1 MGIAGR
7 GLLIIRFMR
16 HNARAT
22 YFRLFDPVAKSL
34 CGGGTKDLDGGG
46 DGDSLNVHWQL
57 VVI

>member
-7 GLLIIRFMR
+7 GSSIIRFTR
-16 HNARAT
+16 RSARAT
-22 YFRLFDPVAKSL
+22 YFRVFDPAAKSL
-34 CGGGTKDLDGGG
+34 CEGGTKDPG